1 MFVLYK
7 VSDGTS
13 FVTMLPAA
21 IIAFSPIIIPGRIVA
36 FAPIDAPFFT
46 TVCKNFSGYFFERGY
61 KSFVNVTFGPMKT
74 LSSIQIPSQ
83 S

>member
-36 FAPIDAPFFT
+36 FADIVIVVRKQSVWRT
-46 TVCKNFSGYFFERGY
+46 SLWK
-61 KSFVNVTFGPMKT
+61 
-74 LSSIQIPSQ
+74 IQDIFLNGDINHL
-83 S
+83 